1 MAVDMAKPAG
11 FWSVEERLSE
21 ISDSGDPLETLN
33 AAVNFER
40 FRPILERAAGCPG
53 SRKGGRP
60 ALDVVLKFRMLVLQS
75 LYGLSLDARERMV
88 RDKLSWMR
96 FCGLGITDTG
106 PDANTLWDFRETLI
120 EADALVALLR
130 ELERAIN
137 RAGFLPRAD
146 GSKPGDIA
154 IPVFGD
160 KSHISLDRQ
169 NGIIRRQ
176 IVTDAAQHDG
186 AHLREGLI
194 QTANTGRQV
203 WADTAY
209 RSAQNDAWLEAQGL
223 KSEVHRKKPRGRPM
237 SKRISKAN
245 ARKSAVRAKIAHV
258 FGHQKDR
265 MGLVMRTIGLARA
278 RATITRANM
287 TDNMCR
293 LRWLLSRTAPA

>member
-1 MAVDMAKPAG
+1 MIV
-11 FWSVEERLSE
+11 
-21 ISDSGDPLETLN
+21 
-33 AAVNFER
+33 
-40 FRPILERAAGCPG
+40 
-53 SRKGGRP
+53 SR
-60 ALDVVLKFRMLVLQS
+60 
-75 LYGLSLDARERMV
+75 
-88 RDKLSWMR
+88 
-96 FCGLGITDTG
+96 
-106 PDANTLWDFRETLI
+106 
-120 EADALVALLR
+120 
-130 ELERAIN
+130 
-137 RAGFLPRAD
+137 
-146 GSKPGDIA
+146 
-154 IPVFGD
+154 
-160 KSHISLDRQ
+160 
-169 NGIIRRQ
+169 
-176 IVTDAAQHDG
+176 IVTG